1 MVNTYLFD
9 WGDTL
14 MIDFPNK
21 YGKMCDWDRVQVV
34 DGAKEVLE
42 YLSKENK
49 IYIVTGALESSELEI
64 IKAFE
69 RVNLSQ
75 YISGYFCKENL
86 GILKGSTK
94 FLYAIL
100 EQLKIKKENAIVI
113 GDSLTKDIQPANEIG
128 IKTIW
133 LSNDSRD
140 NTSIQTKTITNLKEL
155 L

>member
-14 MIDFPNK
+14 MIDFPNQ
-21 YGKMCDWDRVQVV
+21 YGKMCDWNRVAEV

-42 YLSKENK
+42 YLSKENQ
-49 IYIVTGALESSELEI
+49 IYIVTGALESSEREI

-75 YISGYFCKENL
+75 YISGYFCRENL
-86 GILKGSTK
+86 GILKGSTQ

-100 EQLKIKKENAIVI
+100 KKLKLKKENVI
-113 GDSLTKDIQPANEIG
+113 AVGNSISQDIQPANEIG

-133 LSNDSRD
+133 LCPQRFDS
-140 NTSIQTKTITNLKEL
+140 TSKTIRTITSLREL